1 MTDIDTKFLRSF
13 LSVASEGSF
22 SKAADRLACSQ
33 ATMSQRIRALED
45 QLGSPLFER
54 SYHQVRLTPAGLDL
68 LPHAQALVDRHDVLL
83 DHIQQG
89 SVSGSVRLGVAED
102 YALPILPK
110 LLRQLR
116 YQFPGIELSI
126 VSAIST
132 SLQQQIDARSLDLA
146 IVTLPTPVRTAR
158 TLAQPILCWVAATDF
173 ERPAGQPWPLAFYP
187 EPCVFR
193 QAAVTTLRANG
204 TPFREALVSTSGQVV
219 RCAVAAGMA
228 ITVMADGMI
237 PDGMVKLQS
246 GGALPDLPRTHIQ
259 LIERGEGLN
268 NAARQVRKLVLRAY

>member
-22 SKAADRLACSQ
+22 SKAANRLACSQ
-33 ATMSQRIRALED
+33 ATMSQRIRALEN
-45 QLGSPLFER
+45 QLGSALFER

-68 LPHAQALVDRHDVLL
+68 LPHAQALVDRHDLLL
-83 DHIQQG
+83 DHIQEG
-89 SVSGSVRLGVAED
+89 SVSGSVRLGTAED

-116 YQFPGIELSI
+116 YQFPGIELTI
-126 VSAIST
+126 VSAVSA
-132 SLQQQIDARSLDLA
+132 SLQQQVEARSLDMA
-146 IVTLPTPVRTAR
+146 IVTLPAPVRSAR
-158 TLAQPILCWVAATDF
+158 ILAEPALCWVAATDF
-173 ERPAGQPWPLAFYP
+173 ELLPDQPWPLAFYP

-193 QAAVTTLRANG
+193 QVAISTLKANG

-219 RCAVAAGMA
+219 RCAVSAGMA

-237 PDGMVKLQS
+237 PDGMVKLQP
-246 GGALPDLPRTHIQ
+246 GGALPELPRTHIQ